1 MGVNKKVALF
11 DSRSSV
17 EETENLSSDV
27 LLSGLEV
34 VDNTLVGGEDDETE
48 LSGWENLWDKLLEV
62 LELEVESWGDDTAL
76 VQSSVKVNDDLAGSG
91 VVNNLELVDVTML
104 LHKSEELDDNLG
116 DWSKE
121 NL

>member
-1 MGVNKKVALF
+1 M
-11 DSRSSV
+11 
-17 EETENLSSDV
+17 
-27 LLSGLEV
+27 LLSGLDV
-34 VDNTLVGGEDDETE
+34 VDNTLVGGEDDVSE
-48 LSGWENLWDKLLEV
+48 LSGWENLVNELLEI

-91 VVNNLELVDVTML
+91 VVNDLEIVDVTVL

-121 NL
+121 NLKHMG